1 MKYSNRLLAPLAA
14 LCAFVSLASSVR
26 AEEGMWLFNRVPKQA
41 IKEKYGFDVTDEW
54 LEHVQKSAVRM
65 GTGGSGSLVSP
76 RGLVMTNHHVGRD
89 MLEKLSTAER
99 NLIENGFHAK
109 TAAEE
114 LRCPDLEV
122 DILWSIEDVTDR
134 VMGAAKA
141 APDAAAAGRA
151 RRETM
156 SAIEK
161 ESKEAT
167 GLKSQ
172 VVTLYQGGRYHL
184 YRYRSFQDVRLVM
197 APDAQIAFFGGDP
210 DNFEFPRYD
219 LDMCFFRIYEND
231 KPLANEHYLK
241 WSRNGVRDG
250 ELTFVA
256 GHPGTT
262 QRLFTVAHLEFL
274 RDVAYPVQMG
284 GLWRSE
290 VQLLNFG
297 GRSEEN
303 RRISEGDLFSVQN
316 SRKARTG
323 IYQGLMDE
331 RLMAE
336 KRAREAELRA
346 AVEANPEYKAQWGD
360 AWDQVAKAQAAYE
373 SFFLRYSA
381 PGLGRG
387 GLGQLFGKA
396 RDLVRLADEK
406 PKENAKRLRE
416 YSDSNLPSLEQQL
429 FSPAP
434 IYPALEI
441 DTVASALGR
450 MVELLGGEDPL
461 VKQALAGLPPKL
473 RAEQLV
479 LGCKLGD
486 LNERRRYYEGGKAAI
501 DASSDPMIL
510 LAKALDAENRSL
522 RKRFEDEVDA
532 QEKAGYNKIAAAQ
545 FAVQGENVYPDA
557 TFTLR
562 LTYGTVKGYQENGQM
577 VAPFTNFAGL
587 YERSKERN
595 NEGPFRL
602 PGLWEQKRSVL
613 NINTPYNFVTTHDII
628 GGNSGS
634 PVINRA
640 GEVVGLIFDGNIQSL
655 IFNIAYEDDQA
666 RSISVDSRAMIEA
679 MRKVYDCNSL
689 ADEIE
694 GVQPAR

>member
-1 MKYSNRLLAPLAA
+1 MKHSNRLLAPLAA

-134 VMGAAKA
+134 VMGAARA

-197 APDAQIAFFGGDP
+197 APEAQIAFFGGDP

-284 GLWRSE
+284 GLWRRE

-416 YSDSNLPSLEQQL
+416 YSDSNLTSLEQQL

-545 FAVQGENVYPDA
+545 FAVQGEKVYPDA

-602 PGLWEQKRSVL
+602 PAIWEQKRSVL
-613 NINTPYNFVTTHDII
+613 NSNTPYNFVTTHDII

-666 RSISVDSRAMIEA
+666 RSVSVDSRAMIEA
-679 MRKVYDCNSL
+679 MRKVYDCHSL